1 VILYKKEISLAKIKC
16 SLCAKNRARRKCSAY
31 GDKLICPACCAEL
44 RNSECEN
51 CLYFIEAKQHQR
63 SNAPVKKEKHFM
75 IELNEEVEEAV
86 DKAMILAEKGKIE
99 KARIILSDL
108 IIQHPKNH
116 MVLYGMGVV
125 NALKGQHE
133 DAIGWFSKATDVYP
147 YFLEAHLNKA
157 VAYQKLLDLKNAV
170 QSFKEV
176 IEIGPPENE
185 YVRRAADVVSNL
197 EQHLYITDHVTLD
210 QYFKA
215 QEIFETA
222 YSHMRKKEWEKAIS
236 GFKECLRINPRNA
249 QSHGNLGL
257 CYAALGLKSEALAA
271 LDKAIEIDP
280 EYEPA
285 MINRI
290 GIESLAEGEKLTMD
304 ETRSI
309 EYYKDFRLKKKSY
322 IQSVY
327 DKIVWKRR

>member
-1 VILYKKEISLAKIKC
+1 
-16 SLCAKNRARRKCSAY
+16 
-31 GDKLICPACCAEL
+31 L
-44 RNSECEN
+44 RNSECEK
-51 CLYFIEAKQHQR
+51 CLYFIEAKQYQR

-86 DKAMILAEKGKIE
+86 DKAMILADKGRIE

-125 NALKGQHE
+125 NALMGQHE
-133 DAIGWFSKATDVYP
+133 EAIGWFSKATDAYP

-157 VAYQKLLDLKNAV
+157 VVYQKLFDLKSAV

-176 IEIGPPENE
+176 IEIGPPDNE
-185 YVRRAADVVSNL
+185 YVRRAADFLSNL
-197 EQHLYITDHVTLD
+197 EQHLYMTDHVTLD

-236 GFKECLRINPRNA
+236 GFKECLRINPRNV

-257 CYAALGLKSEALAA
+257 CYAALGLKSEALTA

-290 GIESLAEGEKLTMD
+290 GIDSLVEGEKLTMD
-304 ETRSI
+304 EARSI

-327 DKIVWKRR
+327 DKIVGKRR